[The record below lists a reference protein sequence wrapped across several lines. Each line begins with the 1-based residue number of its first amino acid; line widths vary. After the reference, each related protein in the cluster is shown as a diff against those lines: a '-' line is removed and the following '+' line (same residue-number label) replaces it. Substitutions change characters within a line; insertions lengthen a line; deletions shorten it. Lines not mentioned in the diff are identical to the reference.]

1 MLIKNFQAGTI
12 QGALDLV
19 KKEFGQQAVILKT
32 DIIKD
37 SGRRLF
43 TVTAARDFQDVAAA
57 TAEAEFAAPL
67 QQAAPAPIAVRVPP
81 PVATVPELPPAQPT
95 PPARPNKQTESA
107 TGKGRLESAILDV
120 MLPELL
126 TGEIKRHYLALR
138 INEVESDLALQICR
152 KLQQS
157 KKTSREDLAKI
168 IRDLTSKQAPFP
180 ENEKNVVFV
189 GPCGSG
195 KSSLLA
201 KFAAEMVFNRRRQVT
216 LSTLDSFRP
225 GAEHEVNSLADV
237 LSVVQENGSS
247 RRSRS
252 ASCHLIDT
260 SGLSIG
266 DEDGFVELQTQLNQI
281 EGRFTVLVLSLT
293 TSWKNNRRFLEY
305 CLPLGINAIALTQLD
320 LAQSCGAMI
329 NIAAK
334 DYPPIVGVS
343 DSRMPTGRVMPFDAR
358 RYLDKLIGDEND

>member
-19 KKEFGQQAVILKT
+19 RQEFGQQAVILKT

-37 SGRRLF
+37 NGQRVF
-43 TVTAARDFQDVAAA
+43 TVTAAKDFKEVPTTGIETMVAKPSAPVVPA
-57 TAEAEFAAPL
+57 TFPT
-67 QQAAPAPIAVRVPP
+67 
-81 PVATVPELPPAQPT
+81 ATVPAAVPPAAPT
-95 PPARPNKQTESA
+95 RPTRQA
-107 TGKGRLESAILDV
+107 DAGIGKGRLEAAILDV

-126 TGEIKRHYLALR
+126 TGEIKRFYLALR

-157 KKTSREDLAKI
+157 KKQTRDELARI
-168 IRDLTSKQAPFP
+168 IRDFTSRQEPFP

-201 KFAAEMVFNRRRQVT
+201 KFAAELVFNRRKQVT

-225 GAEHEVNSLADV
+225 GAEQEVNSLSDV
-237 LSVVQENGSS
+237 LSIAQENSSS

-252 ASCHLIDT
+252 GGIHLVDT
-260 SGLSIG
+260 SGLVVG
-266 DEDGFVELQTQLNQI
+266 DEDSFAELQTALQEI
-281 EGRFTVLVLSLT
+281 STRYTVLVLSLT

-305 CLPLGINAIALTQLD
+305 CLPLGIDAIALTQFD
-320 LAQSCGAMI
+320 LAQSCGALL

-334 DYPPIVGVS
+334 DYPPIIGVS
-343 DSRMPTGRVMPFDAR
+343 DSRLPTGKVTPFDAR
-358 RYLDKLIGDEND
+358 YFLDKLIGDEND